1 LPGIPPVVAGDD
13 LADIALAGLG
23 RLDDRV
29 CEGDVLVFAQKIV
42 SKAEG
47 RTADLATVV
56 PSARAIDLAEK
67 TLKDPRLVE
76 LILSESSE
84 VLRHRP
90 GVLIVLHRL
99 GLILANAGID
109 RSNVAGAE
117 RALLLPVDPDASAA
131 RIRADLRTKTGVDV
145 PVLII
150 DSIGRAWRLGT
161 VGTAIGVSGM
171 AALLDLRG
179 QLDLHGRPLETTEI
193 GLADELAA
201 AASLTMGQA
210 AEGTPIV
217 LARGVP
223 YSRRDEGRPCCF
235 DRRTRTCSDERQE
248 ATDRHVDHARRPRAP
263 ARAAQCSLL
272 SPANASRRG
281 IGSHFRERRHGAL
294 GA

>member
-1 LPGIPPVVAGDD
+1 MSSSGLLLRPLPGIPPVVAGDD
-13 LADIALAGLG
+13 LADIALAGLD
-23 RLDDRV
+23 RSDDRL

-201 AASLTMGQA
+201 AASLIMGQA

-223 YSRRDEGRPCCF
+223 YFRRDGR
-235 DRRTRTCSDERQE
+235 
-248 ATDRHVDHARRPRAP
+248 ATELLRPKDKD
-263 ARAAQCSLL
+263 L
-272 SPANASRRG
+272 
-281 IGSHFRERRHGAL
+281 FR
-294 GA
+294 